1 MSSADSLALVRRS
14 LLAAA
19 ALVAP
24 IGGWAVAGAGPAA
37 AGVPNAPARCAG
49 YETRAAP
56 QVCVARGDR
65 RGQQILAIVKA
76 AKTKY
81 ALNAIMFGV
90 WQHGRE
96 VASGALGTSY
106 PLVPATR
113 DMHFRIGNITESM
126 ECTLLMQLVER
137 GKLELSDPV
146 SKWLPTLPH
155 ASQVTVGELARSTA
169 GYASFYTDQ
178 WTKEFQADPFRA
190 WTPQELTQFGVS
202 QPLDFPPG
210 TNWTFS
216 DTNFLILGQ
225 LLAKAGGAPVP
236 TQIQRMILDPLSL
249 HNTSMTATS
258 YIAPPVL
265 HGYDSER
272 GSYQDSTYWSMS
284 WAINFGDMTS
294 NLADM
299 GRWASALG
307 KATLLSPA
315 ARAQFFAPVT
325 STLGPFNRTTYYA
338 LGTLI
343 NDGWVLCNP
352 NVPGYW
358 DALGYNA
365 KSGLAIVV
373 ISTPTA
379 ASPQN
384 VHYSVA
390 ALTQLAKELTPSQPV
405 TLPS

>member
-1 MSSADSLALVRRS
+1 
-14 LLAAA
+14 
-19 ALVAP
+19 
-24 IGGWAVAGAGPAA
+24 
-37 AGVPNAPARCAG
+37 
-49 YETRAAP
+49 
-56 QVCVARGDR
+56 
-65 RGQQILAIVKA
+65 
-76 AKTKY
+76 
-81 ALNAIMFGV
+81 
-90 WQHGRE
+90 
-96 VASGALGTSY
+96 
-106 PLVPATR
+106 
-113 DMHFRIGNITESM
+113 
-126 ECTLLMQLVER
+126 
-137 GKLELSDPV
+137 
-146 SKWLPTLPH
+146 
-155 ASQVTVGELARSTA
+155 
-169 GYASFYTDQ
+169 
-178 WTKEFQADPFRA
+178 
-190 WTPQELTQFGVS
+190 
-202 QPLDFPPG
+202 
-210 TNWTFS
+210 
-216 DTNFLILGQ
+216 
-225 LLAKAGGAPVP
+225 
-236 TQIQRMILDPLSL
+236 
-249 HNTSMTATS
+249 
-258 YIAPPVL
+258 
-265 HGYDSER
+265 
-272 GSYQDSTYWSMS
+272 MS

-390 ALTQLAKELTPSQPV
+390 ALTQLAKEAHPVAASDLALLTGCRSPRLDGHLRGRPV
-405 TLPS
+405 AGRWPEAHGPL